1 MRYNGIRKAVLASF
15 VLTLTAVG
23 ASCSIMKE
31 AALPEGANREEK
43 RNVALVLGMRHGDYW
58 KTVYSGAETAAREYG
73 VNLSFLAPDDEEDVK
88 GQAALVAQAL
98 EDGADALILAPND
111 DIALAGAVNEAA
123 LAVPVVIIDSKVNSS
138 KPKSYIGTDNYEAGR
153 KAAEELIRLMEGRSS
168 RIGIMGFVQGTQKAE
183 MREKGLLDTLAK
195 HPEIAV
201 VEKEYSFSDQQL
213 ATQLTQAMI
222 ETHERLDAI
231 VALNSIAS
239 LGVAEG
245 LGKLGLE
252 GTVKLIAFDSTVQ
265 ELELMQEGV
274 ISATIIQN
282 PFSMGYLGVRHAV
295 EAMKSQKV
303 PAIVDTGSKV
313 VRPEDMF
320 SLENQKLLFPLLK

>member
-1 MRYNGIRKAVLASF
+1 MRYDGIRKALLASLI
-15 VLTLTAVG
+15 LTLIAVG

-31 AALPEGANREEK
+31 AVPEGANRAEK

-88 GQAALVAQAL
+88 GQVNQVAQAL

-111 DIALAGAVNEAA
+111 DVALAGAVNDAA
-123 LAVPVVIIDSKVNSS
+123 SKVPVIVIDSNVNSS
-138 KPKSYIGTDNYEAGR
+138 KLKSYIGTDNYEAGR
-153 KAAEELIRLMEGRSS
+153 KAAEELIRLMGGEPS
-168 RIGIMGFVQGTQKAE
+168 RIGIMGFVQGTQKAD

-195 HPEIAV
+195 HPEISI
-201 VEKEYSFSDQQL
+201 VEKEYSFSDQLL

-222 ETHERLDAI
+222 QTHGRLDAI

-245 LGKLGLE
+245 LEKLGLE
-252 GTVKLIAFDSTVQ
+252 GSVKLIAFDSTVQ

-274 ISATIIQN
+274 ISATVIQN

-295 EAMKSQKV
+295 EAMSGDKV
-303 PAIVDTGSKV
+303 PAVVDTGSKV
-313 VRPEDMF
+313 VRQEDMF
-320 SLENQKLLFPLLK
+320 TLENQKLLFPLLK